1 MKSFELAILDL
12 DGTILDPGADPCID
26 PRVVQAVA
34 RVQQAGTPVTLATG
48 RTLDYARPLVRHLGI
63 RLPVVAS
70 QGAVVGWAETGQILH
85 EEPLDRPTSDEVM
98 AWARR
103 ARHVVALYVHRRGHP
118 LRVLQN
124 REAREPEYYDHLF
137 GTPRCL
143 VPLSPLAPDE
153 RVLKFIAVNP
163 PEEPDLKSW
172 LRRRFGDRVWLT
184 RTHADLLEGTSPGV
198 DKGSGVARLL
208 EHLGIPP
215 RRVLFIGDNENDLP
229 VFRLVG
235 TSVAMGTAPE
245 HVRAAAAWVAPPL
258 AEAGAALALERYLPT
273 EGP

>member
-1 MKSFELAILDL
+1 MNPFDLVLLDL

-48 RTLDYARPLVRHLGI
+48 RTLDYVRPLVRQLGI

-70 QGAVVGWAETGQILH
+70 QGAVVGFAETGQILH
-85 EEPLDRPTSDEVM
+85 EAPLDRPTSDEVM

-124 REAREPEYYDHLF
+124 REEHEPSYYDHLF

-143 VPLSPLAPDE
+143 VPFGPLGPDE

-163 PEEPDLKSW
+163 PVQRDMTNW
-172 LRRRFGDRVWLT
+172 LRRRFGSRAWLA
-184 RTHADLLEGTSPGV
+184 RTHPDLLEGTAPGV

-208 EHLGIPP
+208 AHLGLSAQ
-215 RRVLFIGDNENDLP
+215 RVLFVGDNENDLP

-235 TSVAMGTAPE
+235 TGVAMGTAPE
-245 HVRAAAAWVAPPL
+245 HVRQAATWIAPPL
-258 AEAGAALALERYLPT
+258 AQAGAAVALDRFLPA
-273 EGP
+273 EES